1 MTTTSHTAVAV
12 PLELLKS
19 KTITVL
25 VDSFQAAFM
34 ATFDE
39 ERDRKQAAK
48 LRLLAELNRVDALGI
63 ATSSTAHEE
72 YRPA

>member
-1 MTTTSHTAVAV
+1 MTTQKTPVSV

-25 VDSFQAAFM
+25 VDSFQAAFA
-34 ATFDE
+34 ATYDE
-39 ERDRKQAAK
+39 ERARKEQAK
-48 LRLLAELNRVDALGI
+48 RRLLAELG
-63 ATSSTAHEE
+63 SSDPFANSTEHQE